1 MLEPFFEKIVAKA
14 FFPLSYS
21 SPWAN
26 DGLCIG
32 LITDNLTSCYSFL
45 GYTNEVGE
53 AFRALVPTKAVWFT
67 YGVACAYVGC
77 DAADK
82 SFNVFNQVSDCCIHK
97 DVYVKCMYIWTK
109 VDGTVLSCTKV
120 TLFFK

>member
-1 MLEPFFEKIVAKA
+1 MGLY
-14 FFPLSYS
+14 LS
-21 SPWAN
+21 
-26 DGLCIG
+26 IG
-32 LITDNLTSCYSFL
+32 LITDNLPSCLIL

-82 SFNVFNQVSDCCIHK
+82 SFNVFNQVSYYCIHNYF
-97 DVYVKCMYIWTK
+97 DDIIVCILFK
-109 VDGTVLSCTKV
+109 VDGNGLSFTKV
-120 TLFFK
+120 TFFK